1 MIEYDQP
8 ITERK
13 MTTVTHIRC
22 ASEKAPG
29 NFAETDGAG
38 GIADEIEGVER
49 NSSAAPAGPARRC
62 PGISVSPSVDTA

>member
-13 MTTVTHIRC
+13 MTAVTHIRC

-29 NFAETDGAG
+29 
-38 GIADEIEGVER
+38 
-49 NSSAAPAGPARRC
+49 SSPKPIVLA
-62 PGISVSPSVDTA
+62 V